1 VHVYRSE
8 AGGSW
13 VRLTATPLKRGGIPV
28 PQAVVQGDSTMQ
40 AFVEA
45 AQTATVG
52 DMQGVIGAMMM
63 VKAVQSNHY
72 ARFLGLCHIDGDVTS
87 GVSYRYRVTQV
98 QPGRETT
105 VGETGSV
112 VAGRYEPVAPPEGL
126 AAEAGDTEAAI
137 RWTPEPER
145 FFGVN
150 VYRRSNRD
158 TVTVRA
164 NSDMIL
170 ISAQAGADGKQK
182 YPDVFFTDK
191 NLNNSYR
198 YTYYLRSIDYL
209 GREGLPSAPVTIAPH
224 DMTPPEPPRSV
235 AVAVSGLLV
244 SLTWENPAPSPI
256 WKDNTYIAAEGVT
269 AAMYAP
275 AARCSTAANRPCS
288 LRL

>member
-1 VHVYRSE
+1 MHHSRFHNIKLIFFAVLFAVSLSVQAQPASSIIAGVDSSGSQIIVKWFSEQVVFPLGVHVYRSE

-13 VRLTATPLKRGGIPV
+13 VRLTAPPLKRGGIPV
-28 PQAVVQGDSTMQ
+28 PQAAVQGDSTMQ
-40 AFVEA
+40 AFIEA

-72 ARFLGLCHIDGDVTS
+72 ARFLGLCYIDGDVTP
-87 GVSYRYRVTQV
+87 GVSYRYRVAQV
-98 QPGRETT
+98 QPGGETP

-158 TVTVRA
+158 TVTVRV

-224 DMTPPEPPRSV
+224 DMT
-235 AVAVSGLLV
+235 
-244 SLTWENPAPSPI
+244 
-256 WKDNTYIAAEGVT
+256 
-269 AAMYAP
+269 
-275 AARCSTAANRPCS
+275 
-288 LRL
+288 